1 MASDEEYTDIQA
13 SMPRKRNQRLGMN
26 LEKKESTLKIHKIDE
41 ELVEAMEDRQLMK
54 GDVILS
60 VNDKSDIEEML
71 NEFKNDNLD
80 KCNLSVRRYV
90 TVGMTCNICLGTIE
104 KGHLKSERHVGYV
117 EFFKKTNALP
127 QYMPYSQ
134 RDVSQ
139 PPLQKPQPPP
149 QPPPP
154 AGPPPTRLVGA
165 RNSNGTMPD
174 AWDPWDPI
182 LPSADASPQQDTRC
196 LDPWESKQPRPV
208 PDPWDSKL
216 PSADHSAQQDTRN
229 LGSNAALTSSS
240 PILSVTNT
248 KSSRAPVQ
256 TTYWKPQ
263 IPDEN
268 PQQPMKTNDLPQYM
282 PYSQGD
288 VSQPTLQQPPPPPQP
303 PPPAGPPPSRVV
315 GARNSN
321 GTMPDPWES
330 KQPTPVPDPWDSI
343 LPSANP
349 SPQQETRTVDQW
361 ESKQPTPVPDPWDS
375 KLPSADPS
383 AQQDTRTLGSN
394 AALTSSS
401 SVLSVT
407 STKSC
412 RAPVQT
418 TPWQPQIPDEHPQ
431 QPKQQDEVPGIGEKE
446 GEYTVGNAPSTATF
460 QLQHMPEKTAAST
473 FSAIDTKSCGTTV
486 QTSSTAQESQY
497 EPQYSHAITIA
508 TYNPDR
514 VEKLRGYLKLDQGTV
529 VTILSGS
536 RQPSALGNAF
546 TCDYVFAW
554 LANHEGKHNTR
565 GWVPI
570 DVLGNIPTC
579 QDIAQE

>member
-1 MASDEEYTDIQA
+1 MASDKEYTDIQA

-26 LEKKESTLKIHKIDE
+26 LEKKESTLIIHKIDE
-41 ELVEAMEDRQLMK
+41 ELVEAMENRQLMK

-104 KGHLKSERHVGYV
+104 KGHLKSERHVAYV
-117 EFFKKTNALP
+117 EFLEKRKALP

-139 PPLQKPQPPP
+139 PPSPP

-154 AGPPPTRLVGA
+154 AGPPP
-165 RNSNGTMPD
+165 N
-174 AWDPWDPI
+174 
-182 LPSADASPQQDTRC
+182 
-196 LDPWESKQPRPV
+196 
-208 PDPWDSKL
+208 
-216 PSADHSAQQDTRN
+216 
-229 LGSNAALTSSS
+229 
-240 PILSVTNT
+240 
-248 KSSRAPVQ
+248 
-256 TTYWKPQ
+256 
-263 IPDEN
+263 
-268 PQQPMKTNDLPQYM
+268 
-282 PYSQGD
+282 
-288 VSQPTLQQPPPPPQP
+288 
-303 PPPAGPPPSRVV
+303 RVV

-321 GTMPDPWES
+321 GTMPEPLES
-330 KQPTPVPDPWDSI
+330 KQPTPVPNPWDSI
-343 LPSANP
+343 LPPADA
-349 SPQQETRTVDQW
+349 SPQQEMRTVDQW
-361 ESKQPTPVPDPWDS
+361 ESKQQTPVPDTWDS

-383 AQQDTRTLGSN
+383 EQQDTRTLGSN

-418 TPWQPQIPDEHPQ
+418 TPKQPQIPDEHPQ

-514 VEKLRGYLKLDQGTV
+514 VEKLRGYLKLVQGTV
-529 VTILSGS
+529 VTIQSGS

-579 QDIAQE
+579 QDIARE